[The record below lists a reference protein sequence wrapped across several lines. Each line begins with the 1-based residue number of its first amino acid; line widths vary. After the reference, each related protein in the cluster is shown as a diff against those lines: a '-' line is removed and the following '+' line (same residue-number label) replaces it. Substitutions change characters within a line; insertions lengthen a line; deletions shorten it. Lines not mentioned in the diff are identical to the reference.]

1 MQMGAAREPRKRR
14 SAMPIARPQNSTGV
28 VGHSLYK
35 GTAPIFVA
43 TQFQHI
49 KRLQDAAAMDLE
61 TGLPGDAD
69 ASMILRRMEVH
80 RYTQRVE
87 KPDRQL
93 PYCARCFAK
102 LIMESCAWNG
112 MQ

>member
-35 GTAPIFVA
+35 GTAPIFVT

-49 KRLQDAAAMDLE
+49 KRL
-61 TGLPGDAD
+61 
-69 ASMILRRMEVH
+69 
-80 RYTQRVE
+80 
-87 KPDRQL
+87 
-93 PYCARCFAK
+93 
-102 LIMESCAWNG
+102 
-112 MQ
+112 